1 VDLTLQRE
9 NGEVVC
15 DPCVL
20 ADNPFTRTKGL
31 LGRASLE
38 PGEGLLLATSG
49 IHTCFMRF
57 PIDVVFLD
65 EELMVI
71 GAIKRLNPWRIVTR
85 RGAKATV
92 ELAAGE
98 IDRHGLEP
106 GERLAVTQRATNGAA
121 NGIPA
126 APANGRLN
134 GHVNG
139 RLAPVRVLV
148 STNDPRFERVASFLL
163 AREGFNVD
171 ATHDS
176 DRVLSAAANKRTDV
190 VVLDGS
196 PSLAAAARAV
206 RALAAVGSSV
216 GVVVVT
222 DANVTELQ
230 TLATVPK
237 WGPFEAIVGEI
248 ERAHA
253 RTRAHDIP

>member
-20 ADNPFTRTKGL
+20 ADNPFSRAKGL
-31 LGRASLE
+31 LGRDSLAR
-38 PGEGLLLATSG
+38 GEGLLLATSG

-65 EELMVI
+65 DELVVLDVI
-71 GAIKRLNPWRIVTR
+71 ERLSPWRIVTR

-98 IDRHGLEP
+98 VDRHRLEP
-106 GERLAVTQRATNGAA
+106 GERLSVTQHATNGSNGSA
-121 NGIPA
+121 NGAGATPL
-126 APANGRLN
+126 PKNGRLTP
-134 GHVNG
+134 
-139 RLAPVRVLV
+139 LRVLV
-148 STNDPRFERVASFLL
+148 STNDPRFNRVASFLL
-163 AREGFNVD
+163 IREGFRVETTNE
-171 ATHDS
+171 S
-176 DRVLSAAANKRTDV
+176 ERVLAAVANKRADV

-196 PSLAAAARAV
+196 QSLAAAARTV
-206 RALAAVGSSV
+206 RAVAAVGSSV

-222 DANVTELQ
+222 DADVGGLQ
-230 TLATVPK
+230 TLATLPK
-237 WGPFEAIVGEI
+237 WGPFEAIVSEI

-253 RTRAHDIP
+253 RTHAHDLP

>member
-1 VDLTLQRE
+1 VDLTLKRE

-20 ADNPFTRTKGL
+20 ADNPFSRAKGL
-31 LGRASLE
+31 LGRASLTQ
-38 PGEGLLLATSG
+38 GEGLLLATSG

-71 GAIKRLNPWRIVTR
+71 DAIKRLNPWRIVTR

-98 IDRHGLEP
+98 IDRHGLEA
-106 GERLAVTQRATNGAA
+106 GDRLSVTQRATNGAA
-121 NGIPA
+121 GGVSHASTNGHL
-126 APANGRLN
+126 NGRLT
-134 GHVNG
+134 
-139 RLAPVRVLV
+139 PMRVLV
-148 STNDPRFERVASFLL
+148 STNDPRFQRVASFLL
-163 AREGFNVD
+163 AREGFHVD

-176 DRVLSAAANKRTDV
+176 ERVLSAAANKRTDV
-190 VVLDGS
+190 VVVDGS
-196 PSLAAAARAV
+196 PSLAAAARTV

-222 DANVTELQ
+222 DADVTELQ

-237 WGPFEAIVGEI
+237 WGPFEAIVSEI

-253 RTRAHDIP
+253 RTHAHELP

>member
-1 VDLTLQRE
+1 MELALQRE
-9 NGEVVC
+9 SGEVVC

-20 ADNPFTRTKGL
+20 ADNPFSRAKGL
-31 LGRASLE
+31 LGRASLA

-65 EELMVI
+65 EGLLI
-71 GAIKRLNPWRIVTR
+71 IDAIRRLSPWRIVTR
-85 RGAKATV
+85 RGAKTTV

-98 IDRHGLEP
+98 VDRHGLEP
-106 GERLAVTQRATNGAA
+106 GERLAVTPRATNGSA
-121 NGIPA
+121 NGISA
-126 APANGRLN
+126 APTNGHLNGRLT
-134 GHVNG
+134 
-139 RLAPVRVLV
+139 PVRVLV
-148 STNDPRFERVASFLL
+148 STNDPRFQRVASFLL
-163 AREGFNVD
+163 ARDGFHVD
-171 ATHDS
+171 TTHDS

-196 PSLAAAARAV
+196 PSLAAAARSV

-222 DANVTELQ
+222 DADVTELQ

-237 WGPFEAIVGEI
+237 WGPFETIVGEI

-253 RTRAHDIP
+253 RTHAHDIT

>member
-1 VDLTLQRE
+1 MDLTLKRE

-20 ADNPFTRTKGL
+20 ADNPFSRAKGL
-31 LGRASLE
+31 LGRASLS

-65 EELMVI
+65 EELEVLD
-71 GAIKRLNPWRIVTR
+71 AIKSLNPWRIVTR

-98 IDRHGLEP
+98 IDRHGLGP
-106 GERLAVTQRATNGAA
+106 GDRLTVTQRATNGAA
-121 NGIPA
+121 PGGIPS
-126 APANGRLN
+126 APTNGRLN
-134 GHVNG
+134 G
-139 RLAPVRVLV
+139 RLVPVRVLV
-148 STNDPRFERVASFLL
+148 STNDPRFQRVASFLL
-163 AREGFNVD
+163 VREGFHVE
-171 ATHDS
+171 ATNDS
-176 DRVLSAAANKRTDV
+176 ERVLTAAANKRTDV

-196 PSLAAAARAV
+196 ASLANAARSV

-222 DANVTELQ
+222 DADVTELQ

-237 WGPFEAIVGEI
+237 WGPFEGIVSEI

-253 RTRAHDIP
+253 RTHAHDLG